1 MELTFS
7 LTTLLIGITALLS
20 ILAFN
25 RPAVMERW
33 MFTPYRIHQRQQWDR
48 FVLSGFIHKDYT
60 HLLFNMFT
68 FYFFGGVVEQ
78 FLRYQYGKGLGGLLF
93 VGFYLLGI
101 VLSDI
106 PTYLKNKNN
115 SQYRALGASGGTA
128 ATVFASIVLMPLS
141 DICLFGLLCFPG
153 FILGGF
159 FLIYSFVKGKQDQ
172 DGINH
177 DAHLYGALFGIAFI
191 LLLSP
196 SSAGQFLEQLKTYR
210 FF

>member
-1 MELTFS
+1 MELT
-7 LTTLLIGITALLS
+7 LTTLLIGITALSS

-25 RPAVMERW
+25 RPTLMDRW
-33 MFTPYRIHQRQQWDR
+33 MFTPYRIHHRKQWDR

-78 FLRYQYGKGLGGLLF
+78 FLRYKYGVAIGGVLF

-101 VLSDI
+101 VLSDL
-106 PTYLKNKNN
+106 PTYLKNKDNP
-115 SQYRALGASGGTA
+115 QYRALGASGGTA

-141 DICLFGLLCFPG
+141 DICMFGLLCFPG

-159 FLIYSFVKGKQDQ
+159 FLIYSYVKGKQDQ

-196 SSAGQFLEQLKTYR
+196 SSAGLFLDQLKSYR
-210 FF
+210 PF